1 MMNAS
6 GVIVMKTVKEVS
18 RLTGVSIRTLHHY
31 DAIGL
36 LRPASVTQAGYRLY
50 DDEALRRLQTILL
63 FRELRFPLREI
74 RKILDSPGF
83 DRREA
88 LREQIRL
95 LELQREHLD
104 EVITH
109 ARRIQ
114 QKGECDMDFS
124 AFDNSK
130 LDAYAAQAK
139 EKWGNTDAYREF
151 ENKTQGQSAQQM
163 RDKGQELMDY
173 FVRLGAMRDLPAD
186 HDETQAWA
194 AKLQN
199 FITENYYTCT
209 KEILRSLGMMYAGGG
224 EMTENIDAAGG
235 AGTGAFAQRVIEH
248 YCGR

>member
-1 MMNAS
+1 MMSPS
-6 GVIVMKTVKEVS
+6 GVIGMKTVKEVS
-18 RLTGVSIRTLHHY
+18 KLSGVSIRTLHHY

-36 LRPASVTQAGYRLY
+36 LHPASVTEAGYRLY

-130 LDAYAAQAK
+130 LEAYAAQAK
-139 EKWGNTDAYREF
+139 EKWGSTDAYREF
-151 ENKTQGQSAQQM
+151 EKKTQGQSAQQM
-163 RDKGQELMDY
+163 RDKGEELMEY
-173 FVRLGAMRDLPAD
+173 FVRLGAMRDKP
-186 HDETQAWA
+186 HDSEETQAWA
-194 AKLQN
+194 AQLQT

-235 AGTGAFAQRVIEH
+235 AGTGTFAQRVIEH
-248 YCGR
+248 YCNK

>member
-1 MMNAS
+1 MIE
-6 GVIVMKTVKEVS
+6 VKTVKEVS
-18 RLTGVSIRTLHHY
+18 KLTGVSIRTLHHY

-36 LRPASVTQAGYRLY
+36 LHPASVTEAGYRLY

-63 FRELRFPLREI
+63 FRELQFPLGEI

-104 EVITH
+104 AVIAH
-109 ARRIQ
+109 ARMIQ

-130 LDAYAAQAK
+130 LETYAAQAK

-151 ENKTQGQSAQQM
+151 ENKTQGQSVQQM
-163 RDKGQELMDY
+163 RDKGQELMEY

-194 AKLQN
+194 AQLQS

-235 AGTGAFAQRVIEH
+235 AGTGAFAQQVIEH
-248 YCGR
+248 YCGK